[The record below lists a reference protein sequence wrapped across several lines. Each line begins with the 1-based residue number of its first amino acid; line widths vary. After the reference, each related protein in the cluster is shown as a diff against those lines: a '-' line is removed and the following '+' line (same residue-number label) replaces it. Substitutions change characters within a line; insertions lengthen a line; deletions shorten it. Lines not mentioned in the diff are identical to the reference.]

1 MSDLLFPQFQFG
13 EELTER
19 IRCPVHGFIRY
30 SKRERQIIDHWSF
43 QRLRNIRQ
51 LALCYYVY
59 PGAMHSRFEHS
70 LGVMEM
76 ASRAFDTLASKYPDL
91 LKEELE
97 QVPEFKQQP
106 LKRAK
111 QALRL
116 LALLHDAG
124 HPAFSHA
131 AESVLPS
138 GSTHEDISIYVME
151 KILGQELNSLFFEG
165 MSALL
170 VRIMRKSPELIFLRQ
185 FVVGEMDMD
194 RTDYLWRDSLHCGV
208 EYGKFDFRRLIESLA
223 VLKHPETG
231 RLQIG
236 IERGGEHVFE
246 ALLLGRYQMNTQVYF
261 HRTRRIFDQYLIE
274 YMSLWGKEHYKNI
287 DDVLQYDDLKLLVQ
301 MDADSKVT
309 NETTDTAKRKGLLA
323 NRIVKRKPHKV
334 VYETGDSAD
343 AIKLGKIKRVFGR
356 LKEEFKNIDFLLDD
370 ARGSIHK
377 LTTPGSQEER
387 EAFYLVEKKGETRLI
402 TEESAILEK
411 IPHEF
416 RSVRIYADSDPQTLE
431 KISIRS
437 SEIAKGF

>member
-1 MSDLLFPQFQFG
+1 MTDLLFPHLQFG
-13 EELTER
+13 EDPTER

-30 SKRERQIIDHWSF
+30 SKRERQIIDHWAF

-51 LALCYYVY
+51 LALCSYVY

-76 ASRAFDTLASKYPDL
+76 ASRAFDTLALKHPEL

-97 QVPEFKQQP
+97 QVPELKQDT
-106 LKRAK
+106 LKKGR

-116 LALLHDAG
+116 LALLHDSG

-131 AESVLPS
+131 AETVLPD
-138 GSTHEDISIYVME
+138 GVKHEDLSVYVME
-151 KILGQELNSLFFEG
+151 KVLGGELDSLFFEG
-165 MSALL
+165 LASLL
-170 VRIMRKSPELIFLRQ
+170 VRVMRKSPELIFLRQ

-208 EYGKFDFRRLIESLA
+208 EYGKFDFRRLIESLG
-223 VLKHPETG
+223 VIKHPDTG

-261 HRTRRIFDQYLIE
+261 HRIRRIFDHYLTE
-274 YMSLWGKEHYKNI
+274 YMKLWGKDHYKNF
-287 DDVLQYDDLKLLVQ
+287 DDVLRYDDLKLLVQ
-301 MDADSKVT
+301 MDVDSKENNDRT
-309 NETTDTAKRKGLLA
+309 ELAKR
-323 NRIVKRKPHKV
+323 IVGRQHHKV

-343 AIKLGKIKRVFGR
+343 AIKLGKIKRVFGH
-356 LKEEFKNIDFLLDD
+356 LKKEFKEIDFFLDD
-370 ARGSIHK
+370 AKGSIHK

-387 EAFYLVEKKGETRLI
+387 EGFYLIEKNGEMRLI
-402 TEESAILEK
+402 TEESAILGK

-416 RSVRIYADSDPQTLE
+416 RSVRIYADADSTTLG
-431 KISIRS
+431 KISKRA
-437 SEIAKGF
+437 SEIAKGI

>member
-1 MSDLLFPQFQFG
+1 MNDLLFPHLQFG
-13 EELTER
+13 EDPTER

-30 SKRERQIIDHWSF
+30 SKRERQIIDHWAF

-51 LALCYYVY
+51 LALCSYVY

-76 ASRAFDTLASKYPDL
+76 TSRAFDTLALKYPDL

-97 QVPEFKQQP
+97 QVPELKEDT
-106 LKRAK
+106 LKRGK

-131 AESVLPS
+131 AESVLPA
-138 GSTHEDISIYVME
+138 GVKHEDISIYVME
-151 KILGQELNSLFFEG
+151 KVLGDELNSLFFEG
-165 MSALL
+165 IASLL

-223 VLKHPETG
+223 VLKHPDTG

-236 IERGGEHVFE
+236 IDRGGEHVFE

-261 HRTRRIFDQYLIE
+261 HRIRRIFDHYLTE
-274 YMSLWGKEHYKNI
+274 YMKLWGKDHYKNH
-287 DDVLQYDDLKLLVQ
+287 DDVLQYDDFKLLVQ
-301 MDADSKVT
+301 MDADSKQA
-309 NETTDTAKRKGLLA
+309 NERTELAKRII
-323 NRIVKRKPHKV
+323 RRKHHKV
-334 VYETGDSAD
+334 IYETGDSAD
-343 AIKLGKIKRVFGR
+343 AIKLGKIKRVFGF
-356 LKEEFKNIDFLLDD
+356 LKKEFKETDFFLDD
-370 ARGSIHK
+370 AKGSIHK

-387 EAFYLVEKKGETRLI
+387 EGFFLVEKNGEMRLI
-402 TEESAILEK
+402 TEESAILGK

-416 RSVRIYADSDPQTLE
+416 RSVRIYADADPATL
-431 KISIRS
+431 KIISTRS
-437 SEIAKGF
+437 SEIAKGI